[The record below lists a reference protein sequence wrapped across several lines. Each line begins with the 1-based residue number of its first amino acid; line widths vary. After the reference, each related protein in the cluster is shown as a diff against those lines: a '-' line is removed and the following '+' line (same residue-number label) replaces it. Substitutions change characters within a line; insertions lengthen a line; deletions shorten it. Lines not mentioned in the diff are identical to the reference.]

1 MAEQAPL
8 RINYGRL
15 AVAAVGLVAFVT
27 MLIAAVMALAGQAT
41 GRLAFTMLL
50 LVVASFVGLRALALR
65 ARKRRAMERVQ
76 AAFADAMNPHFA
88 EDLDSATRPHLTV
101 AADYKG
107 PSRPFDAQ
115 APESDGDATT
125 ANVME
130 APEAE
135 AASSSAEN
143 KETAD
148 HNATLGEKKDWEPVA
163 VPKPLYTEA
172 AVVKREV
179 AAPLEKPEEKKAS
192 ADAPSIRQ
200 SEDLARV
207 VHRAATDALIQGYAV
222 SLDTGRI
229 DIDQVL
235 RRRRA

>member
-1 MAEQAPL
+1 MADQAPL
-8 RINYGRL
+8 KINYGRL
-15 AVAAVGLVAFVT
+15 AVALVGLIAFVT
-27 MLIAAVMALAGQAT
+27 MLVAAVMALAGQST

-50 LVVASFVGLRALALR
+50 LVVASFIGLRALALR

-76 AAFADAMNPHFA
+76 AAFADAMNPYF
-88 EDLDSATRPHLTV
+88 EESSDTATRPHLTV
-101 AADYKG
+101 AADYTG

-115 APESDGDATT
+115 APEEEGETT
-125 ANVME
+125 AKAEDGPENGA
-130 APEAE
+130 AP
-135 AASSSAEN
+135 SSSEN
-143 KETAD
+143 NESAPAALNTKSE
-148 HNATLGEKKDWEPVA
+148 EWQPVA

-172 AVVKREV
+172 AVVKRDV
-179 AAPLEKPEEKKAS
+179 AAPLEKPAEKKAS

-207 VHRAATDALIQGYAV
+207 VHHAATDALIQSYAV

-229 DIDQVL
+229 NIDDVL